1 MEAIAAVSLAGNIL
15 QFLNFTGDVISK
27 SRQIHHSIS
36 GTLREHD
43 ELEGCTSDLKAL
55 SGRLQASAGPV
66 DSVLVQLCSSC
77 CEVADELLVAL
88 KRIGVQGNTTR
99 SQSLRRA
106 LKALWGQE
114 GLRSLERRLAEFR
127 QQLTFHVAVEL
138 R

>member
-1 MEAIAAVSLAGNIL
+1 MEALAAISLAGNIL

-27 SRQIHHSIS
+27 SRQIHDSSS
-36 GTLREHD
+36 GTLKEHD
-43 ELEGCTSDLKAL
+43 DLEGCTSDLKAL
-55 SGRLQASAGPV
+55 SCRLQASAGPA
-66 DSVLVQLCSSC
+66 DSTLVQLCSSC

-88 KRIGVQGNTTR
+88 KRLGVKENTTR
-99 SQSLRRA
+99 SQSFKKV

-114 GLRSLERRLAEFR
+114 KLRSLERRLADFR